1 MPDPPT
7 LGAARFD
14 PAELARRLDGD
25 PQCVTR
31 RCSVPD
37 AGWKSVLV
45 RVSQRRDPSGQ
56 AGLGTLP
63 HPRIMLVSRG
73 SVAVRRRDGAV
84 RRTAQLAPGK
94 AWVVPAGAPLNYD
107 WTGAGG
113 GIREMIVMVLPQDD
127 LARTAALLSRGR
139 SAPVTVPEAVLTEDP
154 VVRSV
159 LTGLARAMA
168 AGVDELY
175 AESSAAFLS
184 AHLLSHYGTGAPGR
198 IAAGREDARVQT
210 AVEFMRDSLH
220 LPVSL
225 ADIAASAGLSPYHF
239 LRVFRAATGVP
250 PHRFLTRMRI
260 DAARRRL
267 EDSDLSVTEIALLC
281 GFGSASQFST
291 AFRRETGMAPRT
303 FRHSLGR
310 RTAAEQATALNG
322 SEHRNNEHVCG
333 KQANA
338 RMTACA

>member
-1 MPDPPT
+1 M
-7 LGAARFD
+7 
-14 PAELARRLDGD
+14 
-25 PQCVTR
+25 
-31 RCSVPD
+31 
-37 AGWKSVLV
+37 
-45 RVSQRRDPSGQ
+45 
-56 AGLGTLP
+56 GTLP
-63 HPRIMLVSRG
+63 HPRILLVTRG
-73 SVAVRRRDGAV
+73 SVAVRRRDGAG

-94 AWVVPAGAPLNYD
+94 AWLVPAGAPLNYD
-107 WTGAGG
+107 WTGAGC
-113 GIREMIVMVLPQDD
+113 GIREVILMVLPQDNV
-127 LARTAALLSRGR
+127 ARTAALLSRGR
-139 SAPVTVPEAVLTEDP
+139 SAPVTVPEAVLAEDP

-159 LTGLARAMA
+159 LTGLTRAMA

-184 AHLLSHYGTGAPGR
+184 AHVLSHYGTGAPGR
-198 IAAGREDARVQT
+198 VAAGREDARVQT

-281 GFGSASQFST
+281 GFSSASQFST

-303 FRHSLGR
+303 FRHRLGL
-310 RTAAEQATALNG
+310 RTLAEAAGA
-322 SEHRNNEHVCG
+322 
-333 KQANA
+333 
-338 RMTACA
+338 

>member
-1 MPDPPT
+1 M
-7 LGAARFD
+7 
-14 PAELARRLDGD
+14 
-25 PQCVTR
+25 
-31 RCSVPD
+31 
-37 AGWKSVLV
+37 
-45 RVSQRRDPSGQ
+45 
-56 AGLGTLP
+56 GTLP
-63 HPRIMLVSRG
+63 HPRIMLVTRG
-73 SVAVRRRDGAV
+73 SVAVRRHDGAA

-94 AWVVPAGAPLNYD
+94 AWVVPADAPLSYD
-107 WTGAGG
+107 WTSAGC

-159 LTGLARAMA
+159 LAGLTRAMA

-175 AESSAAFLS
+175 AESSATFLS

-267 EDSDLSVTEIALLC
+267 EDSGLSVTEIALMC
-281 GFGSASQFST
+281 GFSSASQFST
-291 AFRRETGMAPRT
+291 AFRREIGVAPRT
-303 FRHSLGR
+303 YRHSLGL
-310 RTAAEQATALNG
+310 RTAVEQASALARASTAIT
-322 SEHRNNEHVCG
+322 STAITSTFPASR
-333 KQANA
+333 
-338 RMTACA
+338 RMRSRRPAPRFNR